1 MRIHHDFQLKSLNTF
16 GVQAKAKY
24 LCKINTPDELIELFS
39 QEEWQGPKFVLGGGS
54 NVLFTSDYSGLVIK
68 NNIGGRE
75 ILEESENQAV
85 IKIGGGENWHSFV
98 LFCIRK
104 GYGGI
109 ENLSLIPGF
118 AGAAPIQ
125 NIGAYGVELE
135 EVFLN
140 LEAFNLETGNIETF
154 NKRQCRFSY
163 RESIFKKKLKGSYVI
178 LNVTLRL
185 TKKNHR
191 FYIDYGVIKET
202 LKKNKIKKLSI
213 KAISDA
219 VIQIRQSKLPDPVNL
234 PNAGSFFKNPT
245 VDKVDFEGLRAEFSN
260 IPGYKV
266 GEENMKIPAAWMIEN
281 CGWKGKR
288 RGAIGVHDKQALV
301 IVNYGGGTGSEIK
314 SLANDIKASV
324 ADTFGIELES
334 EVNVV

>member
-16 GVQAKAKY
+16 GVEAKAKH
-24 LCKINTPDELIELFS
+24 LSKINTTDELFELFS
-39 QEEWQGPKFVLGGGS
+39 RDEWHGPKFVLGGGS
-54 NVLFTSDYSGLVIK
+54 NILFTVNYDGLIIQ
-68 NNIGGRE
+68 NNIRGRE
-75 ILEESENQAV
+75 ILEESENQV
-85 IKIGGGENWHSFV
+85 ILKIGAGENWHSFV
-98 LFCIRK
+98 LFCIQK

-109 ENLSLIPGF
+109 ENLSLIPGL

-125 NIGAYGVELE
+125 NIGAYGVQLE

-140 LEAFNLETGNIETF
+140 LEAFNLATGKIETF
-154 NKRQCRFSY
+154 NKQQCRFGY

-191 FYIDYGVIKET
+191 FNIDYGGIKET
-202 LKKNKIKKLSI
+202 LKKNKVKKLSI
-213 KAISDA
+213 EAISDA

-245 VDKVDFEGLRAEFSN
+245 VDKIDFEGLRAEFSN
-260 IPGYKV
+260 IPGYKA
-266 GEENMKIPAAWMIEN
+266 GEENVKIPAAWMIEN

-314 SLANDIKASV
+314 SLANDIKTSV

-334 EVNVV
+334 EVNAV